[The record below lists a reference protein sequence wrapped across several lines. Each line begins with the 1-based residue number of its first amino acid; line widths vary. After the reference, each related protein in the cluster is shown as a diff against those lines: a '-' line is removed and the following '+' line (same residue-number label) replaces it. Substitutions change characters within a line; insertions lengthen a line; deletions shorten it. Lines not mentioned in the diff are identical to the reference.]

1 MAFKVTQTHV
11 WAAEIQDQPGG
22 LARKLAALAAAG
34 ANLEC
39 VIARRKPEK
48 PGTGV
53 VFITP
58 LKGKKVLTA
67 AQAGGFHEA
76 ERVATLKI
84 EGPDRPGMGTK
95 IAQAVGDTG
104 ISLRGMS
111 AAVLGTKYVCYLAF
125 DTEADAQ
132 KAAVA
137 LRALGRK

>member
-11 WAAEIQDQPGG
+11 WAAEIDDQPGG

>member
-11 WAAEIQDQPGG
+11 WAAEIEDQPGG
-22 LARKLAALAAAG
+22 LARKLAGLAAAG

-39 VIARRKPEK
+39 VIARRKSEK
-48 PGTGV
+48 AGTGV

-58 LKGKKVLTA
+58 LKGKKVLAA
-67 AQAGGFHEA
+67 AQAAGFHETQ
-76 ERVATLKI
+76 RVATLKI
-84 EGPDRPGMGTK
+84 EGPDRAGMGTM
-95 IAQAVGDTG
+95 IAQAIGNAG

-125 DTEADAQ
+125 DSVADAKQ
-132 KAAVA
+132 AAAA

>member
-11 WAAEIQDQPGG
+11 WAAEIEDRPGG

-58 LKGKKVLTA
+58 LKGKKVLAA

-76 ERVATLKI
+76 QRVATLKI
-84 EGPDRPGMGTK
+84 EGPDRAGMGSK
-95 IAQAVGDTG
+95 ITQAVGDAG
-104 ISLRGMS
+104 LSLRGMS

-125 DTEADAQ
+125 DSEA
-132 KAAVA
+132 AAKQAAAA
-137 LRALGRK
+137 LRAVGRK